1 MNCQLVGFDWQELG
15 FHQGDRTHMDGDQ
28 RRLVRLCDQAI
39 YERDQFK
46 VKRLLDEILR
56 LLAAN
61 QKGQPERGPKLVT
74 KSG

>member
-1 MNCQLVGFDWQELG
+1 
-15 FHQGDRTHMDGDQ
+15 MDGDQ

-46 VKRLLDEILR
+46 VKRLLDEILQ